1 MFIACVCFC
10 CLLFCLLYLVMNLT
24 KQKKHEF
31 CGQNEILCVFVFSL
45 SFLNFEAQRESWKWK
60 IKKCVFFHQSKEERG
75 AGGNCGQLCIFG
87 ASIINLIKLFTKNPG
102 EKWQLATQVNLA
114 FFNFF
119 FFVFF
124 IFIFS
129 LVLFSSFV
137 YTIYLLQVL
146 VVAVLLLLL
155 LCSLL
160 LLLLLL
166 LFFPLVVL
174 VVVVV
179 VDCSYF
185 SF

>member
-1 MFIACVCFC
+1 
-10 CLLFCLLYLVMNLT
+10 MNLT
-24 KQKKHEF
+24 KQKKTWVLRPKRNFVRVCFFIKFSEF
-31 CGQNEILCVFVFSL
+31 WDPKGKL
-45 SFLNFEAQRESWKWK
+45 K
-60 IKKCVFFHQSKEERG
+60 IKNKKMCLLSPKQGGEG

-119 FFVFF
+119 FVFY

-166 LFFPLVVL
+166 LFFPLVV
-174 VVVVV
+174 VVVV

-185 SF
+185 SFKS

>member
-1 MFIACVCFC
+1 MKVLRPKRNFMLVVFLIKFC
-10 CLLFCLLYLVMNLT
+10 EFWDPKGKLKVR
-24 KQKKHEF
+24 KKN
-31 CGQNEILCVFVFSL
+31 CIL
-45 SFLNFEAQRESWKWK
+45 
-60 IKKCVFFHQSKEERG
+60 FHQSKGERG
-75 AGGNCGQLCIFG
+75 VGGNCGQLCIFG

-102 EKWQLATQVNLA
+102 EKWQLATQANLA
-114 FFNFF
+114 FFNSSSLFF
-119 FFVFF
+119 LFN
-124 IFIFS
+124 FIFS

-166 LFFPLVVL
+166 LFFPLVV

-179 VDCSYF
+179 F
-185 SF
+185 SLQLFLV

>member
-1 MFIACVCFC
+1 MWILRPKGKVES
-10 CLLFCLLYLVMNLT
+10 
-24 KQKKHEF
+24 KKKN
-31 CGQNEILCVFVFSL
+31 CIL
-45 SFLNFEAQRESWKWK
+45 
-60 IKKCVFFHQSKEERG
+60 FHQSKGERG
-75 AGGNCGQLCIFG
+75 SGGNCGQLCTFG

-102 EKWQLATQVNLA
+102 EKWQLATQANLA

-119 FFVFF
+119 FIVFLF
-124 IFIFS
+124 NFIFS

-166 LFFPLVVL
+166 LLLFFPL

-179 VDCSYF
+179 VVCSLQLF
-185 SF
+185 LV